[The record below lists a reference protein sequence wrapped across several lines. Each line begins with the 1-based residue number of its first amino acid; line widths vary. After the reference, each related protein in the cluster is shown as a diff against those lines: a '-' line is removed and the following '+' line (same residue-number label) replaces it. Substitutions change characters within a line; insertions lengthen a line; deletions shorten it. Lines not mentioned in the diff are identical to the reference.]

1 MANPAAA
8 DPSGNTR
15 TRSTNRFERATSG
28 DEGWH
33 AHAGGQFTLVETGLS
48 HLLTEA
54 GTWIIPTHRVGWVP
68 PGVRHAS
75 RSSGLTK
82 GWVVLAPVEFAR
94 NLPKQVCVLRASSL
108 MIASLERLTRLA
120 GEDSGMHRLLWK
132 VVAAEMR
139 EARPEKL
146 EVPMPSAPRMRKA
159 VQTVLDAPTIAADLR
174 SLAERAGMSRRSFTR
189 HFHEETG
196 LSFSRWRRAVIAH
209 HALERIAAGHN
220 VSTVAFDAGYESVSA
235 FIAMFRRKYGAS
247 PGQFLREHADEYR
260 DIAST

>member
-1 MANPAAA
+1 M
-8 DPSGNTR
+8 
-15 TRSTNRFERATSG
+15 RSTNRFERAAPGESS
-28 DEGWH
+28 WH
-33 AHAGGQFTLVETGLS
+33 AHAGGQFILVETGLS

-75 RSSGLTK
+75 RSSGLTR
-82 GWVVLAPVEFAR
+82 GWVVLAPIEFAGD
-94 NLPKQVCVLRASSL
+94 LPKRACVLRASSL

-120 GEDSGMHRLLWK
+120 AADSRMRRLLWK

-139 EARPEKL
+139 DARPEKL
-146 EVPMPSAPRMRKA
+146 EVRMPSAPRLRKA
-159 VQTVLDAPTIAADLR
+159 VQTVLDAPTIAADLD
-174 SLAERAGMSRRSFTR
+174 SLAERTGMSRRSFTR
-189 HFHEETG
+189 HFQNETG

-247 PGQFLREHADEYR
+247 PGRFLHEHADEYR
-260 DIAST
+260 EIVSA